1 MSEATISHS
10 GMRVTAS
17 RRSARCHDLPS
28 IQRPKS
34 PGTLRGRA
42 RPTFTFHGRK
52 EARMR
57 PLQAMGIA
65 GDVFPNFEEERKKRR
80 QQSPPRREYR
90 PGVVWGVPLEALETR
105 RLFASVSLSGTTL
118 TVTGDSD
125 GTGEDI

>member
-1 MSEATISHS
+1 
-10 GMRVTAS
+10 
-17 RRSARCHDLPS
+17 
-28 IQRPKS
+28 
-34 PGTLRGRA
+34 
-42 RPTFTFHGRK
+42 
-52 EARMR
+52 MR